1 MREVLGLNPL
11 LLGLIIGLFTGAVL
25 GVFAI
30 AVVSV
35 NRDAKLSESE
45 WEVWLEN
52 KTETK
57 GQRKHE

>member
-1 MREVLGLNPL
+1 MNPL